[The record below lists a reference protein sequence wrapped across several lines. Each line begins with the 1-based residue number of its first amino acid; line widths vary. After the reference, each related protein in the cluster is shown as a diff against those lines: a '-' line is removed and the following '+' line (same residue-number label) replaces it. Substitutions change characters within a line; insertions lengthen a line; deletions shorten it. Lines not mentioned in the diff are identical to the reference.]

1 MSGIGIID
9 VNPQNVQKETLFCIK
24 DILNPGFQCKQ
35 DWFVTQYQNGLR
47 MKILK
52 DAEGQMIGF
61 VEYLP
66 ASMAWR
72 PIEATNYMFIHCMY
86 IYPNKNK
93 KKGYGSLLI
102 ETVEQEAKLS
112 KMSGVCVVT
121 SKGPWMTDMRIFEKN
136 GYTLSDKKGRFE
148 LLSKK
153 WSQTDTEP
161 AFIDWTAKQEKYQG
175 WHLLYSDQCPW
186 HDKSVK
192 ALMETA
198 NEFNIDLQINRIK
211 TAKEAKDAPSG
222 FGVFSLLHDGR
233 LLEDHYLSATR
244 FKNILK
250 KELQLN

>member
-1 MSGIGIID
+1 MSRTSIID
-9 VNPQNVQKETLFCIK
+9 VTPQNVEKETLFCIK
-24 DILNPGFQCKQ
+24 DILNPGFKCKQ
-35 DWFVTQYQNGLR
+35 DWFVKQYQNGLR
-47 MKILK
+47 MNILK
-52 DAEGQMIGF
+52 GTEGQMIGF
-61 VEYLP
+61 IEYLP

-72 PIEATNYMFIHCMY
+72 PIHANSYMFIHCMY

-102 ETVEQEAKLS
+102 ETVEQEAKL
-112 KMSGVCVVT
+112 KNMNGVCVMT

-136 GYTLSDKKGRFE
+136 GYKLVDKKGRFE

-153 WSQTDTEP
+153 WSDTDPEP
-161 AFIDWTAKQEKYQG
+161 AFIDWTVKQQKYQG

-186 HDKSVK
+186 HDKSVNV
-192 ALMETA
+192 LRETA
-198 NEFNIDLQINRIK
+198 KEFKIDLQINRIK
-211 TAKEAKDAPSG
+211 TVEEAKDAPSG
-222 FGVFSLLHDGR
+222 FGVFSLLHNGQ